1 VNALVD
7 PTACMHAHSLA
18 VAHITAPAMLRV
30 AGPALDSAILHQP
43 IQVGSLGTT
52 KRGRHARMHRLG
64 DYSVS
69 IRIVGAAWRLL
80 PV

>member
-1 VNALVD
+1 
-7 PTACMHAHSLA
+7 
-18 VAHITAPAMLRV
+18 MLRV